1 VVLLRKEAMMN
12 QRNQEEGLRGLAKAV
27 GKGKKKNRK
36 SKIPLAIKISI
47 IIGALILLALI
58 VLDRIG

>member
-1 VVLLRKEAMMN
+1 MN

-27 GKGKKKNRK
+27 GKGKKKNRE